1 MSRQAWMVAA
11 LVLAA
16 GGVAR
21 ADGHPDAEWRPAAS
35 SHFRQ
40 GRKAKID
47 RVVLHTVEGSYEG
60 AIGTF
65 QKGKRK
71 VSAHYVVGK
80 AGALARCVDDEDTA
94 WHCGAWNGRSIGIE
108 HEGYAGK
115 ASTWTPELL
124 RTSARLTRWLCD
136 RYGIPIDREHIV
148 GHVEAPGAT
157 HTDPGPHFDWDAYL
171 DLVRGVGTP
180 GGLPTGRDE
189 GLPPPEKKK
198 DGAPEE
204 TVETP
209 TEAPTRDD
217 AVLEPLRPSAGRA
230 RRQAGLAG
238 RLTGEAGRAT
248 PSTPAPEGR

>member
-1 MSRQAWMVAA
+1 MSRRTTWLVAA
-11 LVLAA
+11 LVVAA
-16 GGVAR
+16 GGTAR
-21 ADGHPDAEWRPAAS
+21 AEGHPDAEWRPAAA
-35 SHFRQ
+35 SHFRK
-40 GRKAKID
+40 GRRATID

-65 QKGKRK
+65 QKGARK

-80 AGALARCVDDEDTA
+80 AGALARCVEDEDTA
-94 WHCGAWNGRSIGIE
+94 WHCGSWNGRSIGIE

-171 DLVRGVGTP
+171 ELVRSDGGP
-180 GGLPTGRDE
+180 GGLPTRRDD
-189 GLPPPEKKK
+189 GLPPPEKKEEK
-198 DGAPEE
+198 DRAPEE
-204 TVETP
+204 
-209 TEAPTRDD
+209 EAPPEAPSPED
-217 AVLEPLRPSAGRA
+217 AVLEPLKPRAGRA

-238 RLTGEAGRAT
+238 RLTGEAGRAA
-248 PSTPAPEGR
+248 PSTPKGP